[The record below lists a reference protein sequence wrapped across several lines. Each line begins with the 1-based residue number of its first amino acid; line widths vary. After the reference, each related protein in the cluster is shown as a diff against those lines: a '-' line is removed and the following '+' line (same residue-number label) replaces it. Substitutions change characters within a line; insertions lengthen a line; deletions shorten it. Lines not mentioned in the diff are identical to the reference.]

1 MQRLNPTGSLLR
13 ARPFVARHDYIFALL
28 CFLNVNMGAL
38 NMGTTLPEEEAMGSQ
53 SNDMGFRG
61 EHSLKTALAQGLLDK
76 MASVFK
82 EVRCY
87 PSFR

>member
-28 CFLNVNMGAL
+28 CLLNVNMGAL
-38 NMGTTLPEEEAMGSQ
+38 NMGTALPEEEGMGSQ
-53 SNDMGFRG
+53 SNGRG
-61 EHSLKTALAQGLLDK
+61 RRGDSLKSALAQGLLDE